1 MDYSYK
7 IHEKNVEINENL
19 DEVKVIYILSGK
31 AELHDKISV
40 EHFEENEFLI
50 IEPYTSPKLLVTT
63 GIVMEISINKFSFNR
78 FSLYKMRQ
86 LDVESQQ
93 LDLAIKK
100 QFLDTVIYLYEEDF
114 FNADINV
121 VKLINYIRDA
131 QYYSQDNLGIN
142 NNLIKT
148 ILKYI
153 FEHHKENITLS
164 KISKVFYVNPS
175 YLSRVFSEEMNIS
188 ITKYIIKVKIYRLA
202 VEMLT
207 MDTTKDLW
215 RNYGYKSYS
224 TFSKNFKSVFMKSPE
239 QFLEDYK
246 TPDVKE
252 SYDFKLNFDYLKQ
265 LSQKID
271 NAIQS

>member
-121 VKLINYIRDA
+121 VKLINYIRAA

-148 ILKYI
+148 ILK
-153 FEHHKENITLS
+153 
-164 KISKVFYVNPS
+164 
-175 YLSRVFSEEMNIS
+175 
-188 ITKYIIKVKIYRLA
+188 IY
-202 VEMLT
+202 
-207 MDTTKDLW
+207 
-215 RNYGYKSYS
+215 
-224 TFSKNFKSVFMKSPE
+224 F
-239 QFLEDYK
+239 
-246 TPDVKE
+246 
-252 SYDFKLNFDYLKQ
+252 
-265 LSQKID
+265 
-271 NAIQS
+271 

>member
-1 MDYSYK
+1 MDYNYK

-19 DEVKVIYILSGK
+19 NEVKMIYVLSGK
-31 AELHDKISV
+31 AELHDNISI
-40 EHFEENEFLI
+40 EHFDENEFLI

-78 FSLYKMRQ
+78 FSLYKFKQ
-86 LDVESQQ
+86 LNVEKQQ

-100 QFLDTVIYLYEEDF
+100 QFLDTVIYLHEEDF

-121 VKLINYIRDA
+121 VKLINYIRVA
-131 QYYSQDNLGIN
+131 QYYTQENLVIN

-148 ILKYI
+148 ILEYI
-153 FEHHKENITLS
+153 FDHHKENITLS

-239 QFLEDYK
+239 QFLADYK
-246 TPDVKE
+246 TPDVNAN
-252 SYDFKLNFDYLKQ
+252 YDLKLNFDYLKK
-265 LSQKID
+265 LSQQID
-271 NAIQS
+271 SAIQS

>member
-31 AELHDKISV
+31 AELHDKILF

-100 QFLDTVIYLYEEDF
+100 QFLDTVIYLYEE
-114 FNADINV
+114 IS
-121 VKLINYIRDA
+121 LMP
-131 QYYSQDNLGIN
+131 
-142 NNLIKT
+142 
-148 ILKYI
+148 IL
-153 FEHHKENITLS
+153 
-164 KISKVFYVNPS
+164 
-175 YLSRVFSEEMNIS
+175 M
-188 ITKYIIKVKIYRLA
+188 
-202 VEMLT
+202 
-207 MDTTKDLW
+207 
-215 RNYGYKSYS
+215 
-224 TFSKNFKSVFMKSPE
+224 
-239 QFLEDYK
+239 
-246 TPDVKE
+246 
-252 SYDFKLNFDYLKQ
+252 
-265 LSQKID
+265 
-271 NAIQS
+271 

>member
-100 QFLDTVIYLYEEDF
+100 QFLDTVIYLYE
-114 FNADINV
+114 
-121 VKLINYIRDA
+121 
-131 QYYSQDNLGIN
+131 
-142 NNLIKT
+142 
-148 ILKYI
+148 
-153 FEHHKENITLS
+153 
-164 KISKVFYVNPS
+164 
-175 YLSRVFSEEMNIS
+175 
-188 ITKYIIKVKIYRLA
+188 
-202 VEMLT
+202 
-207 MDTTKDLW
+207 
-215 RNYGYKSYS
+215 
-224 TFSKNFKSVFMKSPE
+224 
-239 QFLEDYK
+239 
-246 TPDVKE
+246 
-252 SYDFKLNFDYLKQ
+252 
-265 LSQKID
+265 
-271 NAIQS
+271 

>member
-121 VKLINYIRDA
+121 VKLINYIRAA

-239 QFLEDYK
+239 QFWKIIKRLM
-246 TPDVKE
+246 
-252 SYDFKLNFDYLKQ
+252 LKKAMT
-265 LSQKID
+265 LS
-271 NAIQS
+271 